1 MEQSKKNQILSES
14 AAMRRMVH
22 IAAKLYSE
30 SPQLFDANKQQSFLL
45 STAANPD
52 SGISLPPLP
61 AYQSLVPVK
70 ENPRSIAEK
79 TPLAIQIEYETL
91 QADFEKE
98 TKLKQKLT
106 EEKDQKLRTY
116 IHKEQEYRERIEEYS
131 KKIK

>member
-14 AAMRRMVH
+14 AAMKKMVH
-22 IAAKLYSE
+22 IAAKLYAD
-30 SPQLFDANKQQSFLL
+30 SPQLFDSNKQQSFLL

-61 AYQSLVPVK
+61 AYQSLVQPK
-70 ENPRSIAEK
+70 ENPKSLSEK
-79 TPLAIQIEYETL
+79 TPLAIQLEYEHL
-91 QADFEKE
+91 LSEFEKE
-98 TKLKQKLT
+98 NKLKEKLSDEKQQKL
-106 EEKDQKLRTY
+106 KIY